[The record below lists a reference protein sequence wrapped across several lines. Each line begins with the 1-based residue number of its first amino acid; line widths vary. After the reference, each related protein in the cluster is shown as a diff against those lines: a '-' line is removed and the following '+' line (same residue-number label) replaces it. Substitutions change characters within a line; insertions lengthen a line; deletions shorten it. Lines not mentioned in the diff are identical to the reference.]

1 MARALILVGAVLA
14 QTLAAPPSQ
23 TDACDAACCDRLAGL
38 GRVWAAA
45 RYFHPWLA
53 WREVDWDAALVAA
66 IPGVKAARDP
76 DEYARA
82 IQRMLDALDD
92 PATRVVH
99 GSPAVVP
106 TRAAPARLTDDQI
119 LIVTLNP
126 ATLRDPGSPSVAL
139 APALAQWPKARGVV
153 FDLRFQR
160 EWQDRNPAIVGMLFQ
175 VTGLNQLLQFAPMR
189 APAQRSRMYSGLPPT
204 APGGS
209 LFFHHAHYVR
219 DGGVIQQR
227 ANARPKP
234 VVFLVDESSLLPPIA
249 PALQAAGHA
258 RIVAQGRAG
267 DAGLVERR
275 RIELPGG
282 VQVLLRT
289 SELLYEDGTTGLAPD
304 RFVPAN
310 AAEAAMEAALDL
322 ARNPASLRPP
332 ERTRLPLVAAPYTAR
347 TYNDSEYPREELRL
361 LAAFRLWAA
370 VHYFFAYRD
379 LMEEN
384 WDAVLLR
391 SLPEFLAARDAL
403 EYAQAVARMVACL
416 GDTHAE
422 VGSRALSAW
431 FGSAAPPLRTRMI
444 EGRPVVTQLLDEQA
458 ARDAGIARGDT
469 VLEVDGEEAGRRVA
483 RLARYF
489 SASTPQ
495 SLDLLVM
502 ERWLNGPS
510 GSKVRLKWRDAA
522 GRVRT
527 GAIARRAWP
536 ARIPWRSGPVW
547 TMLADGVGYVDLERL
562 PPEKVETMFRDLA
575 QARAIVFDLRGYP
588 RGTGW
593 LIAPRLTARSN
604 VVAARLR
611 RPLVLYPEGRS
622 GDVRSIATWWD
633 FDQYLPEPVAPTYTG
648 KTVALIDERT
658 LSQAEHAALFLRAAN
673 GTLLVG
679 SRSAGANG
687 DVTRFTLPG
696 GIVVSFSGQQVLLPD
711 GSRLQRVGLK
721 PDVEVRP
728 TIAGIRAGR
737 DEVLEKALE
746 LLGAPAEAARGVAEA
761 R

>member
-1 MARALILVGAVLA
+1 MARALVLVIVVLA
-14 QTLAAPPSQ
+14 RILAAAPSQ
-23 TDACDAACCDRLAGL
+23 TACDAACCERLAGL

-45 RYFHPWLA
+45 HYFHPWLA

-66 IPGVKAARDP
+66 IPAVKAARDP

-82 IQRMLDALDD
+82 VQHMLDALDD
-92 PATRVVH
+92 PATRVIRR
-99 GSPAVVP
+99 SPATVP
-106 TRAAPARLTDDQI
+106 PPAPLARLTDDRI
-119 LIVTLNP
+119 LIITLNP
-126 ATLRDPGSPSVAL
+126 ATYRDTGSPSVTL
-139 APALAQWPKARGVV
+139 APALAEWRKARGVV
-153 FDLRFQR
+153 FDLRFQQQ
-160 EWQDRNPAIVGMLFQ
+160 WQDRNPAIVGMLFQ
-175 VTGLNQLLQFAPMR
+175 TAGVNQLLQFAPMR

-227 ANARPKP
+227 ASARPKP

-249 PALQAAGHA
+249 PALQAAGRA
-258 RIVAQGRAG
+258 RIVAQGRAS

-275 RIELPGG
+275 RIELPAG
-282 VQVLLRT
+282 VEVLLRT

-304 RFVPAN
+304 RSVPAE
-310 AAEAAMEAALDL
+310 ATEAALEAALDL
-322 ARNPASLRPP
+322 ARNPSALPP
-332 ERTRLPLVAAPYTAR
+332 PVRMRLPLVTAPHAEKP
-347 TYNDSEYPREELRL
+347 YNDSDYPREELRL
-361 LAAFRLWAA
+361 LGAFRLWAA
-370 VHYFFAYRD
+370 VRYFFAYRD
-379 LMEEN
+379 LIEED

-391 SLPEFLAARDAL
+391 SLPQFLEARDAL
-403 EYAQAVARMVACL
+403 EYAQAIARMVACL

-422 VGSRALSAW
+422 VSSRALAAW
-431 FGSAAPPLRTRMI
+431 FGSAAPPLRTRII

-458 ARDAGIARGDT
+458 ARGAGITRGDV
-469 VLEVDGEEAGRRVA
+469 VLEVDGEEAGRRIA
-483 RLARYF
+483 RLGSYL

-495 SLDLLVM
+495 SLNLLVM
-502 ERWLNGPS
+502 ERWLNGPP
-510 GSKVRLKWRDAA
+510 GSKVRLKWRDAT
-522 GRVRT
+522 GRVRM
-527 GAIARRAWP
+527 GAITRRAWP
-536 ARIPWRSGPVW
+536 GRIPWRSGPVW
-547 TMLADGVGYVDLERL
+547 TMLAGGVGYVDLERL
-562 PPEKVETMFRDLA
+562 LPEKVETMFRELA
-575 QARAIVFDLRGYP
+575 HARAIIFDLRGYP

-622 GDVRSIATWWD
+622 GDVHSVAAWWD
-633 FDQYLPEPVAPTYTG
+633 FDQYLPDPVAPTYPG

-679 SRSAGANG
+679 SPSAGANG

-696 GIVVSFSGQQVLLPD
+696 GVVVSFSGQQVLLPD

-728 TIAGIRAGR
+728 TIAGVRAGR

-746 LLGAPAEAARGVAEA
+746 LLDAPAKAARGVAEA